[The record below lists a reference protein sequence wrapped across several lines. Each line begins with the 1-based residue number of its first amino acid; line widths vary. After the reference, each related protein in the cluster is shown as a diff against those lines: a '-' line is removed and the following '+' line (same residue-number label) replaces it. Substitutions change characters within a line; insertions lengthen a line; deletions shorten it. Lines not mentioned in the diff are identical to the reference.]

1 MSALVIGLGLA
12 ALAAV
17 LYAVAVALQ
26 ALEAREAPSH
36 ERLHHKLVER
46 LVSQPRWLVGTLCA
60 ILAWG
65 AQTAA
70 LAFVPLTLVQPTLAL
85 ALVVLLAIGANL
97 LHERVGVRE
106 IAGVSA
112 IVVGI
117 AGLAWSSPAGGAA
130 PEPSGILLV
139 AIACFAATSAT
150 PYLLRRHL
158 HGRNWIIT
166 VAAGLAF
173 AWTAQAS
180 KFVADAASSGAW
192 PLLAGALVASAVGAA
207 LGLLNEMT
215 ALQASA
221 AVRVYP
227 TVLVIQIVVA
237 VLLAPVL
244 LGESWS
250 GTPLGGLAIVASLAV
265 VVGGAAGLTTAQALG
280 RASTAPSRA

>member
-1 MSALVIGLGLA
+1 LA

-26 ALEAREAPSH
+26 AFEARQAPSH
-36 ERLHHKLVER
+36 ERLHHKLAGR
-46 LVSQPRWLVGTLCA
+46 LVSQPRWLLGTLCA

-70 LAFVPLTLVQPTLAL
+70 LAFAPLTLVQPTLAL
-85 ALVVLLAIGANL
+85 ALVVLLAIGAHL
-97 LHERVGVRE
+97 LHERVGIRE

-112 IVVGI
+112 IGI
-117 AGLAWSSPAGGAA
+117 GIVGLALASPPGGDA
-130 PEPSGILLV
+130 PPPSASLL
-139 AIACFAATSAT
+139 IAVVCFAVAAAT

-158 HGRNWIIT
+158 HGQNWLIT
-166 VAAGLAF
+166 VAAGLGF

-192 PLLAGALVASAVGAA
+192 LVLLGALAAAVAGAV

-215 ALQASA
+215 ALQEAA

-227 TVLVIQIVVA
+227 TVLVIQIVIA

-250 GTPLGGLAIVASLAV
+250 GTPLGGLAILASLAV
-265 VVGGAAGLTTAQALG
+265 VVSGAAGLTTTQAL
-280 RASTAPSRA
+280 RRTTADAPSGA